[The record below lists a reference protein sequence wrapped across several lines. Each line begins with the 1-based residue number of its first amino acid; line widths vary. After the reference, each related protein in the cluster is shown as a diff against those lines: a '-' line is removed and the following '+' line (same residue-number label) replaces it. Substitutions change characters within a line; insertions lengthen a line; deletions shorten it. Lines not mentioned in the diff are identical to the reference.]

1 MPERLQ
7 IVLAQ
12 MKAGIAFENSLSEI
26 KRIICYFY
34 QAKETTKKVY
44 NNTKNSIK

>member
-26 KRIICYFY
+26 KRIICYFFKQKKLLKKY
-34 QAKETTKKVY
+34 TTIQI
-44 NNTKNSIK
+44 TQ